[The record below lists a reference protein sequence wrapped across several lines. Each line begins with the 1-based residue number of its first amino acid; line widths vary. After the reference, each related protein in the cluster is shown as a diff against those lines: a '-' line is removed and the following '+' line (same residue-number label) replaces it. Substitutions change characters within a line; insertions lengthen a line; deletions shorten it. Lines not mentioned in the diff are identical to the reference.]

1 MKKATALKLLSCL
14 RHVTWMG
21 GPEGSLELEPGISS
35 AGCQGH
41 ASKTP
46 PPAWPDLPSLLPSLL
61 PPSLCL
67 LSLKVGGGTVRTF
80 WLAGRGDF
88 LGLGVL
94 IGN

>member
-14 RHVTWMG
+14 RHITWMG

-46 PPAWPDLPSLLPSLL
+46 PPAWPDLPSLLPSLS
-61 PPSLCL
+61 PSLP
-67 LSLKVGGGTVRTF
+67 LSTF
-80 WLAGRGDF
+80 PEGWGRDSEDILASRER
-88 LGLGVL
+88 
-94 IGN
+94 